1 MKVMTV
7 AGPGGLDDLKLVER
21 DEPKPAHGQVLVR
34 WRATS
39 LNYHD
44 YLIAL
49 GGLPVPA
56 GRCPMSDGA
65 GEIAA
70 LGDGVDGWRV
80 GDRVYSL
87 FFPNWHSGRPS
98 PDKTAAISGETIDG
112 YACEYSCV
120 DAGSLTAIPGDYT
133 FEEAATLPC
142 AALTAWR
149 GLVEEGQMKAGDS
162 VLIEGSG
169 GMSIFGLQLAKAAG
183 ARVYA
188 TSSSDEKLA
197 RLKALG
203 ADEVINYKTDENWG
217 KTVSEMSG
225 GGVDHVLDAGG
236 ESTLGQSLEAVRMG
250 GNISLIGVLGGFTAN
265 IMLPTAFF
273 KHVNLY
279 GIAVGSRDMQ
289 EAMNAAIE
297 VSGFK
302 PVIDRQFALADLSEA
317 FEYQGSGAHF
327 GKIVVSY

>member
-7 AGPGGLDDLKLVER
+7 AGPGGLGDLKLVER
-21 DEPKPAHGQVLVR
+21 DEPTPAAGEVLVR

-70 LGDGVDGWRV
+70 LGEGVEGWRV

-87 FFPNWHSGRPS
+87 FFPNWLSGRPT
-98 PDKTAAISGETIDG
+98 PENTGAVSGETIDG

-120 DAGSLTAIPGDYT
+120 GAHSLTRMPEGYS

-169 GMSIFGLQLAKAAG
+169 GMSVFGLQIAKAAG

-188 TSSSDEKLA
+188 TSSSEEKMA
-197 RLKALG
+197 RLKSLG
-203 ADEVINYKTDENWG
+203 ADEVINYRTDENWG
-217 KTVSEMSG
+217 KTIAEMSG

-236 ESTLGQSLEAVRMG
+236 DSTLGQSLEAVRMG

-273 KHVNLY
+273 KHVSLH
-279 GIAVGSRDMQ
+279 GIAVGSREMQ
-289 EAMNAAIE
+289 ESMNAAIE
-297 VSGFK
+297 VAGFK
-302 PVIDRQFALADLSEA
+302 PVIDSQFPLTELSEA
-317 FEYQGSGAHF
+317 FEYQGRGAHF
-327 GKIVVSY
+327 GKIVVTY

>member
-7 AGPGGLDDLKLVER
+7 AGPGGLGDLKLVER
-21 DEPKPAHGQVLVR
+21 DEPTPAAGEVLVR

-70 LGDGVDGWRV
+70 LGEGVEGWRV

-87 FFPNWHSGRPS
+87 FFPNWLSGRPT
-98 PDKTAAISGETIDG
+98 PENTGAVSGETIDG

-120 DAGSLTAIPGDYT
+120 GAHSLTRMPEGYS

-169 GMSIFGLQLAKAAG
+169 GMSVFGLQIAKAAG

-188 TSSSDEKLA
+188 TSSSEEKMA
-197 RLKALG
+197 RLKSLG
-203 ADEVINYKTDENWG
+203 ADEVINYRTDENWG
-217 KTVSEMSG
+217 KTIAEMSG

-236 ESTLGQSLEAVRMG
+236 DSTLGQSLEAVRMG

-273 KHVNLY
+273 KHVSLH
-279 GIAVGSRDMQ
+279 GIAVGSREMQ
-289 EAMNAAIE
+289 QTMNAAIE
-297 VSGFK
+297 VAGFK
-302 PVIDRQFALADLSEA
+302 PVIDSQFPLTELSEA
-317 FEYQGSGAHF
+317 FEYQGRGAHF
-327 GKIVVSY
+327 GKIVVTY

>member
-7 AGPGGLDDLKLVER
+7 AGAGGLDDLKLEER
-21 DEPKPAHGQVLVR
+21 DEPTPGPGQVLVR

-56 GRCPMSDGA
+56 GRIPMSDGA
-65 GEIAA
+65 GEVAA
-70 LGDGVDGWRV
+70 LGDGVDSWQL
-80 GDRVYSL
+80 GDKVYSL
-87 FFPNWHSGRPS
+87 FFPNWLSGDPT
-98 PDKTAAISGETIDG
+98 PGKTAAVSGETVDG
-112 YACEYSCV
+112 FACEYSCV
-120 DAGSLTAIPGDYT
+120 DAGSLTRMPVGYS
-133 FEEAATLPC
+133 FQEAATLPC

-149 GLVEEGQMKAGDS
+149 ALVVEGKIKAGDQ

-183 ARVYA
+183 ARVLA
-188 TSSSDEKLA
+188 TSSSDEKMA
-197 RLKALG
+197 RLRELG

-217 KTVSEMSG
+217 KTVSRLSD

-236 ESTLGQSLEAVRMG
+236 DATVGQSLEAVRMG
-250 GNISLIGVLGGFTAN
+250 GSISLIGILGGFTAN
-265 IMLPTAFF
+265 INLPVAFF
-273 KHVNLY
+273 KHVNFH
-279 GIAVGSRDMQ
+279 GIAVGSREMQ
-289 EAMNAAIE
+289 EAMNNAID
-297 VSGFK
+297 VAGLK
-302 PVIDRQFALADLSEA
+302 PVIDREYPLAELADA
-317 FEYQGSGAHF
+317 FRYQGSAAHF

>member
-7 AGPGGLDDLKLVER
+7 AGPGGLGDLKLVER
-21 DEPKPAHGQVLVR
+21 DEPTPTAGEVLVR

-70 LGDGVDGWRV
+70 LGEGVEGWRV

-87 FFPNWHSGRPS
+87 FFPNWLSGRPTPHS
-98 PDKTAAISGETIDG
+98 TAAVSGETIDG

-120 DAGSLTAIPGDYT
+120 GADSLTAIPAGYS

-169 GMSIFGLQLAKAAG
+169 GMSIFGLQIAKAAG

-188 TSSSDEKLA
+188 TSSSEEKLA
-197 RLKALG
+197 RLKSLG
-203 ADEVINYKTDENWG
+203 ADEVVNYRTDESWG
-217 KTVSEMSG
+217 KTIAEMSG

-236 ESTLGQSLEAVRMG
+236 DSTLGQSLEAVRMG

-273 KHVNLY
+273 KHVSLH
-279 GIAVGSRDMQ
+279 GIAVGSREMQ
-289 EAMNAAIE
+289 ESMNAAIE
-297 VSGFK
+297 VAGFK
-302 PVIDRQFALADLSEA
+302 PVIDRQFALAELSEA

>member
-98 PDKTAAISGETIDG
+98 PDKTGAISGETIDG
-112 YACEYSCV
+112 YACE
-120 DAGSLTAIPGDYT
+120 
-133 FEEAATLPC
+133 
-142 AALTAWR
+142 
-149 GLVEEGQMKAGDS
+149 
-162 VLIEGSG
+162 
-169 GMSIFGLQLAKAAG
+169 
-183 ARVYA
+183 
-188 TSSSDEKLA
+188 
-197 RLKALG
+197 
-203 ADEVINYKTDENWG
+203 
-217 KTVSEMSG
+217 
-225 GGVDHVLDAGG
+225 
-236 ESTLGQSLEAVRMG
+236 
-250 GNISLIGVLGGFTAN
+250 
-265 IMLPTAFF
+265 
-273 KHVNLY
+273 
-279 GIAVGSRDMQ
+279 
-289 EAMNAAIE
+289 
-297 VSGFK
+297 
-302 PVIDRQFALADLSEA
+302 
-317 FEYQGSGAHF
+317 
-327 GKIVVSY
+327 